1 MAITANRQR
10 VGQEIDS
17 IIMVMLTLELQ
28 LLSVSLPVYFPVEGL
43 DERIHYLYRP
53 RNLVLLQSVG

>member
-10 VGQEIDS
+10 VRQEIDS

-43 DERIHYLYRP
+43 DERIH
-53 RNLVLLQSVG
+53 